1 MKLVRVNILIV
12 VSIFCI
18 GISCSVSKAGENDI
32 KKETDRYKK
41 IFIKIKDYYSISNE
55 LQSYKNYHCC
65 PK

>member
-1 MKLVRVNILIV
+1 M
-12 VSIFCI
+12 
-18 GISCSVSKAGENDI
+18 SKAGENDI